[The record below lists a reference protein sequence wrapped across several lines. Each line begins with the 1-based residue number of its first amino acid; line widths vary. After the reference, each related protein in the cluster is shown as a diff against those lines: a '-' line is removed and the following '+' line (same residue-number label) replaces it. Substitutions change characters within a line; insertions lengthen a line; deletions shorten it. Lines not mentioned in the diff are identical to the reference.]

1 MEQSKHSSG
10 FLRFLLS
17 VGVIVV
23 FAGVVLWSL
32 GVLPKETQRGQFAAS
47 VEQSIDALEPEP
59 ESSQPSIV
67 VTVNPASISKGQS
80 VVVTVVPA
88 ADIPIFWLMDIYLES
103 PSGLSKARGS
113 ITNIDGEGRRFGS
126 IALPSDAEPGA
137 WKVKTIEITDT
148 SGNATL
154 YSFGTDI
161 FSTFQVQ

>member
-10 FLRFLLS
+10 FLRLLLS

-80 VVVTVVPA
+80 IVVTVAPA
-88 ADIPIFWLMDIYLES
+88 ADIPIFWLMDI
-103 PSGLSKARGS
+103 
-113 ITNIDGEGRRFGS
+113 
-126 IALPSDAEPGA
+126 
-137 WKVKTIEITDT
+137 
-148 SGNATL
+148 
-154 YSFGTDI
+154 
-161 FSTFQVQ
+161 